1 MGGFPYAGRIVASRD
16 DAPFRVLL
24 GPTSFTPASV
34 VVNAGDDIGWAF
46 LAFSASA
53 SDMPTAK
60 HTSQHGRKLESLRRR
75 G

>member
-34 VVNAGDDIGWAF
+34 VVSAGDDIGRACSCVQRLSQCYAYR
-46 LAFSASA
+46 LAYI
-53 SDMPTAK
+53 
-60 HTSQHGRKLESLRRR
+60 LIW
-75 G
+75 